1 MAKRTVCN
9 LCGKTIG
16 EFMKACDFSVH
27 TLLGYGSR
35 YDGDFLD
42 LDLCP
47 DCADELID
55 ILQKK
60 CKVPVLSEDY

>member
-9 LCGKTIG
+9 LCGKTID
-16 EFMKACDFSVH
+16 EFMATCDFSVH

-35 YDGDFLD
+35 HNGDFLD

-47 DCADELID
+47 DCADVLID
-55 ILQKK
+55 TLQEK
-60 CKVPVLSEDY
+60 CKVPVLSEGY